1 MISLSIL
8 IPTYNRA
15 NKLLRLLKTL
25 ESEIAW
31 LKLDS
36 PIQVLV
42 SDNASIDETLR
53 LIADFSTSVF
63 QLKYFRQPQNL
74 KFDGNV
80 KFLYEKAQTD
90 YVWFISDDDIPL
102 PSAILT
108 ILKGL
113 DKYNPDALLFSFIQP
128 PGSTYKVFNL
138 PNYYELF
145 TDPKTIIEFL
155 SCYPKL
161 STYVL
166 RKISFGHQQVKELEP
181 FLGSGFFFISLSFSV
196 VGASIQPKLC
206 IISQFL
212 ATCDEDYVKFN
223 FDPNNFLEMYKLF
236 YHPFVMKY
244 LPNLAKSKIDYS
256 YIIMIEAL
264 YAVKLG
270 TIIVSEPGRYDKA
283 IKNTKIRL
291 FALLKVPGV
300 FRHLILMKFNLVK
313 KYKRISWIFNLP
325 IDLIEKFC
333 NLLRKV

>member
-15 NKLLRLLKTL
+15 NKLLRLLKAL

-36 PIQVLV
+36 QIQVLV
-42 SDNASIDETLR
+42 SDNASSDETFR
-53 LIADFSTSVF
+53 VMTDFSTSIF

-102 PSAILT
+102 SGAILT

-128 PGSTYKVFNL
+128 PGSTYKVFNF
-138 PNYYELF
+138 PNTYQIF
-145 TDPKTIIEFL
+145 TDPKTIIHYL
-155 SCYPKL
+155 SYYAKM
-161 STYVL
+161 SIYVL
-166 RKISFGHQQVKELEP
+166 RKIPLHSQQLKELTP
-181 FLGSGFFFISLSFSV
+181 FLENGYFFISLSFSV
-196 VGASIQPKLC
+196 MGASIQPKLC
-206 IISQFL
+206 IVSQEL

-223 FDPNNFLEMYKLF
+223 FDPKIFLEMYKLF

-244 LPNLAKSKIDYS
+244 LPNRAKSEIDSS
-256 YIIMIEAL
+256 YYKMIEAL

-300 FRHLILMKFNLVK
+300 FKHLILMKLNLVK

-333 NLLRKV
+333 NLLRKL